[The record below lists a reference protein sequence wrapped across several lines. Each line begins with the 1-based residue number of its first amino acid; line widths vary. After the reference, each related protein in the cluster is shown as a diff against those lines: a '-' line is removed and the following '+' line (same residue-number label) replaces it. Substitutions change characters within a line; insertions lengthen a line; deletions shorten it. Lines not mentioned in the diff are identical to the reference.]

1 MHSPNVLHLCQISL
15 ARALVVC
22 SWFAPC
28 AVYTR
33 RRSNQSDGC
42 GLAHAHHSAPFAL
55 LHSSPPR
62 FLDGNPSRRT
72 RQMCCLQQSQPSW
85 LGLSPREAV
94 CTTRSSR
101 KLMQSCQTQSR
112 CLYLLQS
119 GLLASPESVPG
130 CLQGDAVARPS
141 PSLPECPYA
150 LNSELN
156 PTMAGSI
163 TSSISRCMTVRSKSL
178 GARRAPVYE

>member
-1 MHSPNVLHLCQISL
+1 MHVHLSCVVGL
-15 ARALVVC
+15 RRALFTHVVGRTNPMVAALLMLTILRPSRYCTLLRRDSLTEIRRGAHAKCAVC
-22 SWFAPC
+22 S
-28 AVYTR
+28 
-33 RRSNQSDGC
+33 N
-42 GLAHAHHSAPFAL
+42 
-55 LHSSPPR
+55 
-62 FLDGNPSRRT
+62 
-72 RQMCCLQQSQPSW
+72 QPSW

-112 CLYLLQS
+112 CVYLLRS

-141 PSLPECPYA
+141 QGCQNARMHSIQSSSPRWPARLR
-150 LNSELN
+150 L
-156 PTMAGSI
+156 SI
-163 TSSISRCMTVRSKSL
+163 TRCMTVRSKSL

>member
-141 PSLPECPYA
+141 QGCQNARMHSIQSSSPRWPARLRQYHSLHDRQVK
-150 LNSELN
+150 
-156 PTMAGSI
+156 I
-163 TSSISRCMTVRSKSL
+163 VRRQTFACL
-178 GARRAPVYE
+178 